1 MNTETNKEVFV
12 TGLTTD
18 ETEPVNLEEIETKV
32 ASSLD
37 NINYKPYNRAQR
49 RAMAKKMGKKGR
61 EQFVTISETARKL
74 TYVDLIQKIRN
85 LNEENEKNEQTTTED
100 C

>member
-1 MNTETNKEVFV
+1 MNTEINKEVFV

-18 ETEPVNLEEIETKV
+18 EAEPTSVEEIETTV

-37 NINYKPYNRAQR
+37 NIEYKHYNRAQR
-49 RAMAKKMGKKGR
+49 RAMAKKMGRKGR
-61 EQFVTISETARKL
+61 EQFGTISETARKL
-74 TYVDLIQKIRN
+74 TYIDLIEKMRK